1 MVGLKPDKC
10 LQRGFKDKGRLEMVG
25 SYSCMI
31 CGKEANVHHLAGIGA
46 GKKASD
52 LLTFPICH
60 FHHQG
65 GDGVHN
71 GIEEWEKKYKP
82 QLQFIYEINER
93 IFKDKTLKGKDL
105 ERYYLIKNYCENE
118 KEKQD

>member
-1 MVGLKPDKC
+1 MLNLLKPDPC
-10 LQRGFKDKGRLEMVG
+10 LQRGFKDKKRLEMVG

-52 LLTFPICH
+52 LLVMPLCFK
-60 FHHQG
+60 HHQG
-65 GDGVHN
+65 EDGVHN

-93 IFKDKTLKGKDL
+93 IYKDKALKGRNL
-105 ERYYLIKNYCENE
+105 ERYSLIRDYCKNNLN
-118 KEKQD
+118 